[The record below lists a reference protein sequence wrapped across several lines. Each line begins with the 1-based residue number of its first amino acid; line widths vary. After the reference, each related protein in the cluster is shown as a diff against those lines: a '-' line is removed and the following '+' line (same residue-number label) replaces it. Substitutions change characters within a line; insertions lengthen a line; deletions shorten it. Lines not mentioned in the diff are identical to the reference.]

1 MTDTMKRPGG
11 MGRWAWAALGLAGVL
26 LATAVGTRAARD
38 DTPQAAPTGAAG
50 EQAPPGGSVDEAVT
64 GLEKKLAANPN
75 DPEGWKMLGWSYFQ
89 TGRHAEAARAYEK
102 AVALKADDAELWSA
116 LGEAR
121 TLTANGVDAGA
132 HEAFARAVALDP
144 KDARARYFLGVE
156 KDVAGDHKGAIDLWV
171 AVLNDAPADAPY
183 AQSVRGLVTQV
194 ATREKIDVA
203 GRLPAAPPA
212 AALPAPGQAMGGDG
226 AAAASAAIP
235 GPTQEQLRD
244 ASSLTPTQQDEMA
257 RGMVARLAARLEQNP
272 KDADGW
278 IRLMRAR
285 VVLGDQPGAV
295 DALKKARTVFAGDRT
310 TLGRF
315 DDAAKAL
322 GVDAG

>member
-1 MTDTMKRPGG
+1 MTNTAGKPAG

-38 DTPQAAPTGAAG
+38 GEPAG
-50 EQAPPGGSVDEAVT
+50 EATSTAAAMPPGGNVEDAVA

-75 DPEGWKMLGWSYFQ
+75 DVEGWKMLGWSYFQ
-89 TGRHAEAARAYEK
+89 TGRHADATRAYER

-121 TLTANGVDAGA
+121 TLKANGVDPAA
-132 HEAFARAVALDP
+132 HQAFAKAVALDP
-144 KDARARYFLGVE
+144 QDARARYFLGVE
-156 KDVAGDHKGAIDLWV
+156 RDVAGDHKGAVDLWL
-171 AVLNDAPADAPY
+171 AVLKDAPADAPY
-183 AQSVRGLVTQV
+183 AASVRDLVQQV
-194 ATREKIDVA
+194 ASTQKIDIA
-203 GRLPAAPPA
+203 GRLPPPPPVAPA
-212 AALPAPGQAMGGDG
+212 GMGMGGTMGGDG
-226 AAAASAAIP
+226 AAAAAAAIP
-235 GPTQEQLRD
+235 GPTQEQLSA
-244 ASSLTPTQQDEMA
+244 ASALTPSQQDEMA
-257 RGMVARLAARLEQNP
+257 KGMVARLAARLDQNP

-285 VVLGDQPGAV
+285 VVLNDKAGAA
-295 DALKKARTVFAGDRT
+295 DALKKARSTFAGDAT

-322 GVDAG
+322 GVNAG